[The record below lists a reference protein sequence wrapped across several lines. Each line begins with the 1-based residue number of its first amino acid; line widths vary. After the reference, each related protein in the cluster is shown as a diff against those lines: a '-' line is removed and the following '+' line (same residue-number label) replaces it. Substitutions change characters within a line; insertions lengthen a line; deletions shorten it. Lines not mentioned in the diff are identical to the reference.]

1 MSMFTLEEK
10 LKPEVLP
17 RFDEIEVLYR
27 ELDKMRS
34 HQLES
39 VTSGEDVPTRSEE
52 SYDKSREELVRQVSQ
67 VRLHNN
73 RIEELV
79 TQLRQLN
86 QRLTTLDGQL
96 LRMAEGSKVAREEFL
111 KYYHGFEL
119 DPSWVARVSVLPGK
133 GWKPFVTKHATDI
146 TVITCAARSPPS
158 RPMPAFRSPNSAGS
172 I

>member
-79 TQLRQLN
+79 TQPR
-86 QRLTTLDGQL
+86 
-96 LRMAEGSKVAREEFL
+96 
-111 KYYHGFEL
+111 
-119 DPSWVARVSVLPGK
+119 
-133 GWKPFVTKHATDI
+133 
-146 TVITCAARSPPS
+146 AARSL
-158 RPMPAFRSPNSAGS
+158 AKNS
-172 I
+172 